1 MNTTPTAPYPGS
13 QASSMDQVVLDL
25 LEGIAMQEMALSGIL
40 NAESQKMVTSF
51 TMEGMDLNRLLELND
66 SAANMIHAAA
76 NLGLV
81 LKDKLEFV
89 TNNLPYTGNS
99 GIADGG
105 NPAG

>member
-13 QASSMDQVVLDL
+13 QAASMDQVVLDL

-89 TNNLPYTGNS
+89 TNSLPYTGNS